1 MVRRVL
7 FSFANWVL
15 ASVSVMP
22 SRRSSP
28 PVTTRASSTAG
39 RPTCF
44 LRSRGLATWITV
56 TAQVQAAL
64 GTIICRIEPPPFYDF
79 SITRIS
85 NTCLVIC
92 IIFQTDVTVL
102 KENDIRV
109 IKFGKIAFFWCEKCY
124 PLQMNKL
131 PIMYCLQKRAGWT
144 CLEMSFM

>member
-1 MVRRVL
+1 M
-7 FSFANWVL
+7 
-15 ASVSVMP
+15 
-22 SRRSSP
+22 
-28 PVTTRASSTAG
+28 
-39 RPTCF
+39 
-44 LRSRGLATWITV
+44 ATWITV